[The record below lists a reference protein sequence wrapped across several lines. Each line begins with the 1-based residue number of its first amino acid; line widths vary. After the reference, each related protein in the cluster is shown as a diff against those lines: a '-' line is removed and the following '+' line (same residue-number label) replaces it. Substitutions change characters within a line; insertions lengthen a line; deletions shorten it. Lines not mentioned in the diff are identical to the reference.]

1 MLASLK
7 CNLIL
12 VLVLQIIFLLSC
24 GFQRREQMQESGGEE
39 ALFSSVPEDRI
50 TSEPSRRLTQYKLQ
64 VVSHVLN

>member
-1 MLASLK
+1 
-7 CNLIL
+7 
-12 VLVLQIIFLLSC
+12 
-24 GFQRREQMQESGGEE
+24 MQESGGEE